1 MLGVREVMVTSF
13 KKTYA
18 RLLQST
24 FFFFFNLFI
33 ETVIKVSKFK
43 GVQIWGL
50 SNRTNIP
57 FINILFYK
65 LNGTNQDKYNTILV
79 N

>member
-24 FFFFFNLFI
+24 FFFFNLFI

-57 FINILFYK
+57 FINIFFYK
-65 LNGTNQDKYNTILV
+65 LKAQIKINITLS
-79 N
+79 